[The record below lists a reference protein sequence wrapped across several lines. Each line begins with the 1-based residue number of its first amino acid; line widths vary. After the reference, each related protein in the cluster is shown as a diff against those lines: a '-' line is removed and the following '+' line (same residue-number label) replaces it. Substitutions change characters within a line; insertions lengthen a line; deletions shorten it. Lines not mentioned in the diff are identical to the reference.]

1 MEKKEIF
8 EQMDALDNRMGQ
20 FHSELGALKQQVK
33 ALLEENKQLSLEN
46 SQLRKILKRETQR
59 EASSSRSVT
68 SNAESKRQK
77 TQAAAA
83 SVSYATEDHNHDY
96 DDPFS
101 SAQHGVSE
109 GHDNLARLY
118 HEGFH
123 ICNVYYGHLRTE
135 GDCLFCLSF
144 LNK

>member
-1 MEKKEIF
+1 MEKNDIF
-8 EQMDALDNRMGQ
+8 VQMDELDNRVGM
-20 FHSELGALKQQVK
+20 FHSELSALKQRVK
-33 ALLEENKQLSLEN
+33 ELLEENKRLSNEN
-46 SQLRKILKRETQR
+46 HQLRQVFKRETALERDAGLAAQASGR
-59 EASSSRSVT
+59 VAAEEASADQ
-68 SNAESKRQK
+68 NPEAMDEQI
-77 TQAAAA
+77 AA
-83 SVSYATEDHNHDY
+83 V
-96 DDPFS
+96 
-101 SAQHGVSE
+101 GE